1 MLSDRE
7 IAKRY
12 INKINDANQRDIEF
26 DLSLRAFINIFKSKK
41 CQLTGMPLTA
51 ETITIDRIDNNLGY
65 ISGNVMA
72 VHSTVNAL
80 KAIIENP
87 NNRLTFNNVR
97 KMLKVLEKRNV

>member
-1 MLSDRE
+1 MLSDDE

-12 INKINDANQRDIEF
+12 LNKISNANQRNVEF

-41 CQLTGMPLTA
+41 CQLTGIPLTA
-51 ETITIDRIDNNLGY
+51 ETITIDRIDNTLGY
-65 ISGNVMA
+65 VSGNVMA
-72 VHSTVNAL
+72 VHSAVNTL
-80 KAIIENP
+80 KATIENP

>member
-12 INKINDANQRDIEF
+12 INKINDAQQRDIEF
-26 DLSLRAFINIFKSKK
+26 DLSLRAFINVFKSKK
-41 CQLTGMPLTA
+41 CQLTGIPLTS
-51 ETITIDRIDNNLGY
+51 ETITIDRIDSRIGY
-65 ISGNVMA
+65 VSGNVMA
-72 VHSTVNAL
+72 IHSSVNSL
-80 KAIIENP
+80 KGTIENP